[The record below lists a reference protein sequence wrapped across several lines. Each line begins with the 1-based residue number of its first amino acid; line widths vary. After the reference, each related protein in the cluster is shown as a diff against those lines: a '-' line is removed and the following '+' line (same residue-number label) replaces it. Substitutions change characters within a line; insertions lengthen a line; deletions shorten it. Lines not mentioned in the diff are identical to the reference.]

1 MFHAIKTRR
10 QGANLQARSVSSRAA
25 MAAGALL
32 AAVAVTSCASPQ
44 QVQQTRQLAK
54 EYESQVYDL
63 QRTLAELQSDNARLT
78 DRLAKERKASLINAS
93 ADTSLTKRI
102 DDLGRMIDE
111 MEGPMGDIERFELD
125 GGYLL
130 MIQDRILFDSGSA
143 TLGNDGIDALAGIA
157 GEIAATPHGDIFVRG
172 HTDSDPVKK
181 PATLKRFPNG
191 NLQLSAERAVSVAAY
206 LINNSRIRGGEV
218 VVMGFGSHKPV
229 RPNDSADSKRMNRRV
244 EIFVSDPVN

>member
-1 MFHAIKTRR
+1 MFHAINTRR
-10 QGANLQARSVSSRAA
+10 QGANPQDRSVSSRAA

-54 EYESQVYDL
+54 EYENQVYDL

-143 TLGNDGIDALAGIA
+143 TLGDDGIDALAGIA

-172 HTDSDPVKK
+172 
-181 PATLKRFPNG
+181 
-191 NLQLSAERAVSVAAY
+191 
-206 LINNSRIRGGEV
+206 
-218 VVMGFGSHKPV
+218 
-229 RPNDSADSKRMNRRV
+229 
-244 EIFVSDPVN
+244 

>member
-1 MFHAIKTRR
+1 MFHANQPGRR
-10 QGANLQARSVSSRAA
+10 GARTQVRSTSRRAA
-25 MAAGALL
+25 LAAGALL
-32 AAVAVTSCASPQ
+32 TAVAVTSCASPQ
-44 QVQQTRQLAK
+44 EIQQTRQVAK
-54 EYESQVYDL
+54 EYENQVFDL
-63 QRTLAELQSDNARLT
+63 QRTLADLQMENARLT

-102 DDLGRMIDE
+102 DDLGRLIDE

-143 TLGNDGIDALAGIA
+143 TLGDDGIDALAGIA
-157 GEIAATPHGDIFVRG
+157 AEISATPHGDIFVRG

-206 LINNSRIRGGEV
+206 LIGNSRIRGSEV

-229 RPNDSADSKRMNRRV
+229 RPNDSADAKRMNRRV
-244 EIFVSDPVN
+244 EIFVSDPTD

>member
-1 MFHAIKTRR
+1 MFHAINTRR
-10 QGANLQARSVSSRAA
+10 QGANPQDRSVSSRAA

-54 EYESQVYDL
+54 EYENRVYDL

-143 TLGNDGIDALAGIA
+143 TLGDDGIDALAGIA
-157 GEIAATPHGDIFVRG
+157 GEIAATPTETSSFGVIPTPTRSEAG
-172 HTDSDPVKK
+172 HAEALPE
-181 PATLKRFPNG
+181 R

-244 EIFVSDPVN
+244 EIFVSDPVD